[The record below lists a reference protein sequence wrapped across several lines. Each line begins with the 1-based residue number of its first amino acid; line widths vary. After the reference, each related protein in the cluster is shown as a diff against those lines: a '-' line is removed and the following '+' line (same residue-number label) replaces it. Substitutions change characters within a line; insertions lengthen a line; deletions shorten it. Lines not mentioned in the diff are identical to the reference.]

1 MNLTRRHAL
10 GALLGTGLA
19 ALTRPNFAQA
29 AAPIFGVQAPAF
41 YRSKLGDLE
50 ITAISDG
57 YGVYPKLEGF
67 VKNASVDEVRATL
80 AEQFL
85 PTDRIQIPFTTLVVN
100 TGKKLV
106 MLDTGN
112 GDLAA
117 PTSGVWMKNFRA
129 AGFKPEDVDVIV
141 LSHFHGDH
149 INGLR
154 LKDGTAVFPNA
165 EIKVH
170 ETELK
175 FWTKDALVAGVPAI
189 TKNYADNVQRV
200 FAPMMH
206 NLTMY
211 KWNDEVAPGITSIA
225 APGHTPG
232 HSMFAIAS
240 GKERFMAVS
249 DITNV
254 PYLFARHPDW
264 AVLFDNDPEQAR
276 ATRHRVLDM
285 LTAEKMQVGFYHGSF
300 PAFGT
305 VVRDGKGYNLAPG
318 FWKAPV

>member
-1 MNLTRRHAL
+1 MKLTRRHAL
-10 GALLGTGLA
+10 GAMIGTGLA
-19 ALTRPNFAQA
+19 ASSPFNVAHA
-29 AAPIFGVQAPAF
+29 AAQIFGVQAPAF
-41 YRSKLGDLE
+41 YRTKLGDMEL
-50 ITAISDG
+50 TAISDG
-57 YGVYPKLEGF
+57 YGVYPKLDGF
-67 VKNASVDEVRATL
+67 VKNASVEEVRATL
-80 AEQFL
+80 AEQYL
-85 PTDRIQIPFTTLVVN
+85 PTDRIQIPFTTLIVN
-100 TGKKLV
+100 TGSKLV

-129 AGFKPEDVDVIV
+129 AGFKPEDVDLIV

-170 ETELK
+170 EGELK
-175 FWTKDALVAGVPAI
+175 FWTKDATVAGVPQI
-189 TKNYADNVQRV
+189 TANYANNVQRV
-200 FAPMMH
+200 FAPMMK

-211 KWNDEVAPGITSIA
+211 KWGDEVAPGITSIA

-240 GKERFMAVS
+240 GNARFLAVS

-264 AVLFDNDPEQAR
+264 AVLYDNDPEQAR
-276 ATRHRVLDM
+276 VTRHKTLDM
-285 LTAEKMQVGFYHGSF
+285 LASEKMTVGFYHASF

-305 VVRDGKGYNLAPG
+305 VERAGKGYTLAPG